1 MAAYTEM
8 IQREER
14 RTGVPVL
21 KHQAWSGA
29 ELMDQQMA
37 LASGGSSTT
46 AAMGSGVTEEQF
58 ASVEEVGKAPLSVEE
73 AFYRRGNSM
82 SGAM

>member
-1 MAAYTEM
+1 MAASTEM
-8 IQREER
+8 IPREER
-14 RTGVPVL
+14 RTAVPIL

-29 ELMDQQMA
+29 ELMDQQMS
-37 LASGGSSTT
+37 LASGGSATT

-58 ASVEEVGKAPLSVEE
+58 TPEEEVGKVPLSVEE
-73 AFYRRGNSM
+73 AVYRRGNSM